1 MNSKH
6 SGKNRLGENTVRKA
20 SLDEIK
26 ALELNILLLF
36 DQYCRKHELVYYL
49 AGGTLLGAIRHK
61 GFIPWDDDIDVCMPR
76 KDYITFFNSFPCL
89 NNRYMAR
96 CNLIGN
102 FTGAFGKLVDLH
114 THIENIYTEDD
125 RSANVWIDIFP
136 VDGLPEDLSEVKKIY
151 KKCSYYRRIL
161 RLADSRLGEGK
172 TTFHKCSK
180 YILKPL
186 AQLYGRKRCVNNI
199 ETIAALH
206 PYETSAYVGI
216 VTNGLYGIGER
227 MIKSEFEQSTT
238 VTFEHHNFP
247 AFSCWDSYLT
257 GIYGN
262 YMQLPPIEKRKIHDM
277 KVYIDD

>member
-1 MNSKH
+1 MSLKH

-36 DQYCRKHELVYYL
+36 DQYCKKNKLVYYL

-76 KDYITFFNSFPCL
+76 KDYITFFNSFHCL

-102 FTGAFGKLVDLH
+102 FTGAFGKLVDLN
-114 THIENIYTEDD
+114 THIENIYTKDD

-136 VDGLPEDLSEVKKIY
+136 VDGLPEDLAEVKKIY

-172 TTFHKCSK
+172 TTLHKCSK

-186 AQLYGRKRCVNNI
+186 AQLYGKKRCVNNI
-199 ETIAALH
+199 ETIAALY
-206 PYETSAYVGI
+206 PYETSTYVGI

-257 GIYGN
+257 GIYGD

-277 KVYIDD
+277 KVYIND